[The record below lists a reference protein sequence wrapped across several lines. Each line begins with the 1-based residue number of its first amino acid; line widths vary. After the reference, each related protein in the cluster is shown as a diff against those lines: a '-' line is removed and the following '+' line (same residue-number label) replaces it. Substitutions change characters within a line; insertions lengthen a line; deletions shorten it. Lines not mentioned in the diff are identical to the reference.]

1 MLKNKLWIMMNK
13 ILDGIWEGYKI
24 LSAWGV
30 ICLIFCIVLFGGDIS
45 IKITF
50 HTAVDLWNT
59 IIRTF
64 K

>member
-1 MLKNKLWIMMNK
+1 MMNK
-13 ILDGIWEGYKI
+13 ILDGIWEGYKL

-59 IIRTF
+59 IVRTL